1 MSDKVLGIREIVLE
15 TGVSIY
21 NFDRWRYK
29 YVKTID
35 GVTPFP
41 KPVINRLQ
49 VVKWRLQDILDWLN
63 TNCDKLEISE
73 DPVASGRWYIVP
85 FYPVP
90 EMCRKQLSR
99 NYYRIKNNR
108 YVNQM
113 KKIKGELK

>member
-1 MSDKVLGIREIVLE
+1 MREIVRE

-21 NFDRWRYK
+21 NFERWRYK
-29 YVKTID
+29 YTKTIK

-41 KPVINRLQ
+41 KPVVNRLQ
-49 VVKWRLQDILDWLN
+49 VVRWRLGDIVDWLN
-63 TNCDKLEISE
+63 QNCDKLEIVPDPIASSE
-73 DPVASGRWYIVP
+73 WFIIP

-113 KKIKGELK
+113 KKIKGDV